1 MASMIITYDLRSP
14 GRNYDDLYKA
24 IKSYGGWARITE
36 SSWFVKTNDTCKQVY
51 DKLNAQI
58 DNNDRVFVAV
68 LTGTAAWRNVL
79 CDSEYLKTNL

>member
-1 MASMIITYDLRSP
+1 MTPMIITYDLRSP
-14 GRNYDDLYKA
+14 GRNYDGLYKA
-24 IKSYGGWARITE
+24 IKSYGVWAHITE
-36 SSWFVKTNDTCKQVY
+36 SSWFVKTNDTCSQVY
-51 DKLNAQI
+51 NKLNAQI